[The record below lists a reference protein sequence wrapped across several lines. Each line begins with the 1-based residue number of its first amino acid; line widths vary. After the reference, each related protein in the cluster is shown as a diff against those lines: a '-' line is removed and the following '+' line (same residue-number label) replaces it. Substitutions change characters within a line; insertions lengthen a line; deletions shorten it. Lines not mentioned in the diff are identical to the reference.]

1 MLDKLENDFRVTK
14 LSSEN
19 NKDKTIMFGCSAIK

>member
-1 MLDKLENDFRVTK
+1 MLDKLENDFRVRK

-19 NKDKTIMFGCSAIK
+19 NMDKTIMFGCLAIK